1 LATDANK
8 KAHQEMGAPSVIGAL
23 TSTFPRRENVDV

>member
-1 LATDANK
+1 VISRANK
-8 KAHQEMGAPSVIGAL
+8 KAHLKLGAPSVIGAL